1 MNIAARANK
10 VFEAG
15 SNNLMELVHLRA
27 NIVEGKSQKLFHI
40 FPDNG
45 GHFGVHLMED
55 QKAAVVEEFGKSVRI
70 VCDEQHPSE
79 GLVHRSAGP
88 KASQA
93 ARTCRSLSVTK
104 STPRRVAWGS
114 KALLPSAA
122 RRSSKGC
129 LHGIIPR
136 SSAPLG
142 ANPVDSFVRVP
153 DVASLAMNA
162 I

>member
-10 VFEAG
+10 AFGAG

-27 NIVEGKSQKLFHI
+27 NIAEGKSQKLFHI
-40 FPDNG
+40 FLTTEAISPSTSWKIKKRPSSRSSANRSKSYAMNSTLPRAS
-45 GHFGVHLMED
+45 FIGVPGLKLHR
-55 QKAAVVEEFGKSVRI
+55 QF
-70 VCDEQHPSE
+70 
-79 GLVHRSAGP
+79 GLVDPYPLQSQRHAGW
-88 KASQA
+88 
-93 ARTCRSLSVTK
+93 REV
-104 STPRRVAWGS
+104 S

-136 SSAPLG
+136 PSAPLG

-153 DVASLAMNA
+153 DVTSLAMNA